1 MKEKQ
6 GNQPNSYG
14 KLMKRMLIYL
24 GIGGVCGFFVGIFM
38 TFGVKNGMSDL
49 SDLVRPLAL
58 PIIAVIFV
66 VSIVLMEFYSRKLK
80 DTMKHLEEA
89 EDEQYEVLS
98 YEEEKYGAMLMNCNV
113 ISQVC
118 DFIVLSFTFSRSWL
132 EEASGKE
139 LAGFLAACVLFCINF
154 FLYGYY
160 QMRYVKM
167 VQAAHPEK
175 RGDMNSKNFQKDWMA
190 SCDEAEKEMMKTLVD
205 DLVEMLA
212 PIYHKRLTLSDLQ
225 EITKFYESP
234 VGKKMAA
241 AQPAIATESMAVG
254 QQWGMKIATKVQES
268 LKAKGYL

>member
-1 MKEKQ
+1 
-6 GNQPNSYG
+6 
-14 KLMKRMLIYL
+14 
-24 GIGGVCGFFVGIFM
+24 M

-98 YEEEKYGAMLMNCNV
+98 YEEEN
-113 ISQVC
+113 I
-118 DFIVLSFTFSRSWL
+118 IVLTFTFSRSWL

-139 LAGFLAACVLFCINF
+139 LAGFLATCALFCINF

-190 SCDEAEKEMMKTLVD
+190 SCDEAEKEMVYQSAYKAYMALGKMIQILLCATMILHLVFHTGILAVIVVGVIYLTMTLT
-205 DLVEMLA
+205 
-212 PIYHKRLTLSDLQ
+212 YHRSCVSLQ
-225 EITKFYESP
+225 
-234 VGKKMAA
+234 
-241 AQPAIATESMAVG
+241 
-254 QQWGMKIATKVQES
+254 
-268 LKAKGYL
+268 KAKLNP